1 MFFVGKD
8 LRLQG
13 KKRAPGVHQINAGQV
28 ILLGNGLSAQMLF
41 NCQGV
46 VAAAFDGGIVSHHH
60 TFTAVNKTNTGHY
73 TGTGYVFAIHVMGGQ
88 LAYFKKR

>member
-1 MFFVGKD
+1 MIPIREHLILTGQVSAAAVD
-8 LRLQG
+8 
-13 KKRAPGVHQINAGQV
+13 QINAGQV